1 MYIGITERGDAGLDF
16 GWENKLYDANILI
29 TKHVNDEFI
38 KKVLNH
44 KDKIIVHA
52 TITGFGGTILE
63 PNVPDYHSSYIGLAK
78 LIMFGFP
85 TNQIVL
91 RIDPIIPTSK
101 GLDTVENILK
111 EFVYLNIQ
119 RCRFSFLDMYPH
131 VKQRFKENKI
141 KLPYE
146 TFTAPQYMIDNALQ
160 VLKEYEGVYQFE
172 SCAEN
177 TPYQLGCIS
186 EKDLKILGVNM
197 EVKDGGFQRKGCL
210 CLGNK
215 KELLN
220 NKKQCTSKCLYCYWK
235 N

>member
-16 GWENKLYDANILI
+16 NWENKLYDANILI
-29 TKHVNDEFI
+29 TKHINDEFI

-44 KDKIIVHA
+44 KDKIIIHA
-52 TITGFGGTILE
+52 TVTGFGGTILE

-91 RIDPIIPTSK
+91 RINPIIVTPK
-101 GLDTVENILK
+101 GLSTVEKILK
-111 EFVYLNIQ
+111 EFVHLNIQ
-119 RCRFSFLDMYPH
+119 RCRFSFIDMYPH
-131 VKQRFKENKI
+131 VKERFKENKV

-146 TFTAPQYMIDNALQ
+146 TFAAPQVMVDNVLQ

-177 TPYQLGCIS
+177 TPYKLGCIS
-186 EKDLKILGVNM
+186 EKDLRILGVNIK
-197 EVKDGGFQRKGCL
+197 VKDGGFQRKGCL

-220 NKKQCTSKCLYCYWK
+220 NKKQCVSKCLYCYWK